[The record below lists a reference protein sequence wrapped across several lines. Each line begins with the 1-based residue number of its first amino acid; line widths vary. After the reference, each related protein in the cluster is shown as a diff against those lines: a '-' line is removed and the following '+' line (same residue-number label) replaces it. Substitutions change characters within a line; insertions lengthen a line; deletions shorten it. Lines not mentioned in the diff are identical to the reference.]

1 MNKWTD
7 RQTEGQ
13 CHCIKPLLCDGGL
26 IICKI
31 CILLNNRA
39 ECLPEHLV
47 LTWTLIAYLQTEC
60 LPAHWV
66 LTCTLS
72 VYLHTEFYLNT
83 RVLTCTV
90 SVYLHTEY
98 LAAHRVLT
106 YTLSAYLHSK
116 CLPAHWV
123 LTCTLSLWTSFSL
136 TICKALERQLWANS
150 LPYFRVNWSATM
162 TSSCTSD
169 CRRGVAQMMLLIG
182 SSRPSSNSLKTSAHG
197 FCLTGIFLCT
207 RRPWVINT
215 VQHILNNSVLL

>member
-1 MNKWTD
+1 M
-7 RQTEGQ
+7 
-13 CHCIKPLLCDGGL
+13 
-26 IICKI
+26 
-31 CILLNNRA
+31 
-39 ECLPEHLV
+39 
-47 LTWTLIAYLQTEC
+47 
-60 LPAHWV
+60 

-72 VYLHTEFYLNT
+72 T
-83 RVLTCTV
+83 
-90 SVYLHTEY
+90 
-98 LAAHRVLT
+98 
-106 YTLSAYLHSK
+106 YLHSK

-207 RRPWVINT
+207 RRPWVINESKHSAT
-215 VQHILNNSVLL
+215 HIKQLSITITSKGKGNQSINQSKQIRIAPCIASESEAHTGRH